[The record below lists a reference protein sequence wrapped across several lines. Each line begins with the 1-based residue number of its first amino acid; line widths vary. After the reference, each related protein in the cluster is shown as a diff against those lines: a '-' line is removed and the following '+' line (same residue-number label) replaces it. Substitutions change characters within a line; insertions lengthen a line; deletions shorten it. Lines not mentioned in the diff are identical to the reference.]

1 MQNHCPRFFSFIL
14 LQKFEKPYR
23 SHLRNSITNN
33 IHNDKFYTFNELFG
47 KSNSVLIQNKNN
59 NQTLKEHK
67 PSFSNLPGRTI
78 QINRKQI

>member
-14 LQKFEKPYR
+14 LQTFEKPYR

-47 KSNSVLIQNKNN
+47 KSNSVLIQNKNKPR
-59 NQTLKEHK
+59 KEHK